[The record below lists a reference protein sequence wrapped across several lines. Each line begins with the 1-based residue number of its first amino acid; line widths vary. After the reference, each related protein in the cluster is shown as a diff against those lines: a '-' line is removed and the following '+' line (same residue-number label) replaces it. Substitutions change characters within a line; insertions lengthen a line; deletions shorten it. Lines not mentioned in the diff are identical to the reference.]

1 MVPESETDKAG
12 RPDGGGFKIPSLRI
26 RIGGYNRLPV
36 ARKVSIGV
44 FLEGKDQEDILL
56 PKRYVPDPCDVG
68 DFLDVFVYLDSEDR
82 LIATT
87 DTPLAT
93 AGELAYLEVV
103 AVNRVGA
110 FVDWGLPKDL
120 LVPFREQ
127 LEGLERGQ
135 RSIVY
140 VYFDTASERLVGSTR
155 LRRHIGSGPGHY
167 KPGDAVKLII
177 CGQTEL
183 GHEVIIDRRRVG
195 MLYSNEVFQP
205 LAEGQLTDGFIKQVR
220 PDGKLDVE
228 LRRSGGYEEASLT
241 DLIMKQLREAGGYL
255 PVTDKSPP
263 EEIYNRF
270 HASKKAY
277 KRAAG
282 ILYRKRAVRIEPDGL
297 YLVR

>member
-1 MVPESETDKAG
+1 MKAESKDEKDG
-12 RPDGGGFKIPSLRI
+12 SSDGGGFKIPSLRI
-26 RIGGYNRLPV
+26 KIGGTNRLPV
-36 ARKVSIGV
+36 ARKVRIGV

-56 PKRYVPDPCDVG
+56 PKRYVPEPCEVG

-87 DTPLAT
+87 DTPLAKV
-93 AGELAYLEVV
+93 GELAYLQVV

-127 LEGLERGQ
+127 REGLGKGQ
-135 RSIVY
+135 RCIVY
-140 VYFDTASERLVGSTR
+140 VYFDTASERLVGSTK
-155 LRRHIGSGPGHY
+155 LNKHIGAGPGNY
-167 KPGDAVKLII
+167 KPGDAVKLIV

-183 GHEVIIDRRRVG
+183 GYEVIVDRRRVG
-195 MLYSNEVFQP
+195 ILYRNEVFQP
-205 LAEGQLTDGFIKQVR
+205 LAEGQRTEGFIKQVR

-228 LRRSGGYEEASLT
+228 LRRSGDHEEASLT
-241 DLIMKQLREAGGYL
+241 DVIMKQLREAGGFL

-263 EEIYNRF
+263 EDIYNRF

-282 ILYRKRAVRIEPDGL
+282 ILYRKRVVRIEPDGL